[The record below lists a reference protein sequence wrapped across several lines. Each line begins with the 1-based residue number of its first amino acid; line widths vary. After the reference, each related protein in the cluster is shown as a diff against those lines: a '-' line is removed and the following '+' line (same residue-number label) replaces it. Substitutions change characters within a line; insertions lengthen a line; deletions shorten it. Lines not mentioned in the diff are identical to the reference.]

1 MFRVKLPEI
10 LLTGEKGV
18 GKSTILNLFPGEN
31 ILEIDLN
38 LNEIIKKPIKIENL
52 KGINKCILRDIDLNE
67 LTRNLISYRHLLES
81 IDIICIITDSTKT
94 NLEST
99 QQSYLELK
107 KNLQYPDY
115 YFIANFQDIKKIA
128 LEAEKIEELFGVKT
142 YGFSAVQKDS
152 REELST
158 IIEDI
163 LKLSIIQKEET
174 DVIQPKQVPND
185 IKIVILKESYSNLWS
200 EVEEA
205 AILGKRGDHILAAKR
220 FSKVASQ
227 LKEYNTETV
236 LKEEREKIGVLNNL
250 CKAWESMEL
259 AEEYNEPKKYSEA
272 VNFFIEASNL
282 TNDNKLRLFIIGNK
296 KFCKALQLGLE
307 FDMLDDI
314 NFKSNNYHEIK
325 TLIKESADL
334 FKDAGFEIEAKWVL
348 ATASYFKATWY
359 LMKADAEQNFNEKK
373 KMLNQVSDLFRCAA
387 KLFRE
392 AGYKEKE
399 KEVLD
404 QLNLNREK

>member
-1 MFRVKLPEI
+1 MFRVKPPEI

-18 GKSTILNLFPGEN
+18 GKSTILNLFPGEI

-67 LTRNLISYRHLLES
+67 LTKNLISYRDLLES

-107 KNLQYPDY
+107 KNLQDPDY
-115 YFIANFQDIKKIA
+115 YLIANFQDNKKIA

-142 YGFSAVQKDS
+142 YGFSAVQEDS
-152 REELST
+152 HEELST

-200 EVEEA
+200 EMEEA
-205 AILGKRGDHILAAKR
+205 AILGKRGDHILSAKR
-220 FSKVASQ
+220 FLKVASQ
-227 LKEYNTETV
+227 LKEYNTETG
-236 LKEEREKIGVLNNL
+236 LNEEREKFDVLYNL

-259 AEEYNEPKKYSEA
+259 AEEYNEPKKYLEA
-272 VNFFIEASNL
+272 INFFNEASSL
-282 TNDNKLRLFIIGNK
+282 TNDNRSRLFISGNS

-307 FDMLDDI
+307 FDILNDI
-314 NFKSNNYHEIK
+314 NVKANNYHKIK

-334 FKDAGFEIEAKWVL
+334 YKEAGFENEAKWAL

-359 LMKADAEQNFNEKK
+359 LIKADVEQNLDEKK
-373 KMLNQVSDLFRCAA
+373 KIHNQVSDFLRSAA
-387 KLFRE
+387 KLFGE

-404 QLNLNREK
+404 FLNLD

>member
-1 MFRVKLPEI
+1 VFRVKLPEI

-67 LTRNLISYRHLLES
+67 LISNLISYRDLLES
-81 IDIICIITDSTKT
+81 INIICIITDSTKT
-94 NLEST
+94 NLEIT

-107 KNLQYPDY
+107 KNLQDPDY
-115 YFIANFQDIKKIA
+115 YLIANFQDNKKIA

-152 REELST
+152 HKKLST

-174 DVIQPKQVPND
+174 DVIKPKQVPND
-185 IKIVILKESYSNLWS
+185 IGIVILKESFSNIWS

-205 AILGKRGDHILAAKR
+205 AILGKQGEHILAAKR
-220 FSKVASQ
+220 FSNSATQ
-227 LKEYNTETV
+227 LKEYNAETS
-236 LKEEREKIGVLNNL
+236 LKEEKEEIDVVYNL
-250 CKAWESMEL
+250 CKAWENMEL
-259 AEEYNEPKKYSEA
+259 AEEYNNPKKYLEA
-272 VNFFIEASNL
+272 MKLFNEASSL
-282 TNDNKLRLFIIGNK
+282 TNDNKARLFILGNS

-307 FDMLDDI
+307 FDLSNDI
-314 NFKSNNYHEIK
+314 NFKTNSYHEIQS
-325 TLIKESADL
+325 LIKKSADL
-334 FKDAGFEIEAKWVL
+334 YKEAGFENEAKWAL
-348 ATASYFKATWY
+348 ATASYFKVTWY
-359 LMKADAEQNFNEKK
+359 LIKADLEQNLDKK
-373 KMLNQVSDLFRCAA
+373 KKIRDQVSNFLKSAA
-387 KLFRE
+387 KLFGE

-404 QLNLNREK
+404 QLNLS

>member
-1 MFRVKLPEI
+1 MYKLKLPEI

-18 GKSTILNLFPGEN
+18 GKSTILNLFPGEI

-38 LNEIIKKPIKIENL
+38 LNEIIKKTIKIDNL
-52 KGINKCILRDIDLNE
+52 KGIDQCILRDIDLNE
-67 LTRNLISYRHLLES
+67 LIRNLISYKDLLKS

-99 QQSYLELK
+99 QQLFLELK
-107 KNLQYPDY
+107 QNLHDIAY
-115 YFIANFQDIKKIA
+115 YIIANFQDNKKNV
-128 LEAEKIEELFGVKT
+128 LDAEKIEELFGVKT
-142 YGFSAVQKDS
+142 YGFSAVQKNS
-152 REELST
+152 REKLST

-174 DVIQPKQVPND
+174 DVIQSND
-185 IKIVILKESYSNLWS
+185 IEIVILKETYSNIWS

-205 AILGKRGDHILAAKR
+205 AVLGKQGDHILAANR
-220 FSKVASQ
+220 FSKAAFQ
-227 LKEYNTETV
+227 LKDYNTETD
-236 LKEEREKIGVLNNL
+236 LKEEREKFDVLYNL

-272 VNFFIEASNL
+272 ANFFIEASSL
-282 TNDNKLRLFIIGNK
+282 TNDNKLRLFIMGNT

-307 FDMLDDI
+307 FDIVNDI
-314 NFKSNNYHEIK
+314 NFKAKNFHKIK
-325 TLIKESADL
+325 TLIKESANL
-334 FKDAGFEIEAKWVL
+334 FKEAGFETEANWAL

-359 LMKADAEQNFNEKK
+359 LIKADAEPNLEEKK
-373 KMLNQVSDLFRCAA
+373 KIHDQVSDFLKSAARLFG
-387 KLFRE
+387 E

-404 QLNLNREK
+404 HLNLV

>member
-1 MFRVKLPEI
+1 MFKLKPPEI
-10 LLTGEKGV
+10 LITGEKGV

-38 LNEIIKKPIKIENL
+38 LNEIMKKPIDIENL

-67 LTRNLISYRHLLES
+67 LTTNLISYRDLLES

-107 KNLQYPDY
+107 KNLQDPDY
-115 YFIANFQDIKKIA
+115 YLIANFQDNKKNA

-152 REELST
+152 HKKLST

-174 DVIQPKQVPND
+174 DVIQPRQVSND
-185 IKIVILKESYSNLWS
+185 IEIVILKESFSNIWS

-205 AILGKRGDHILAAKR
+205 AILGKQGEHVLAAER
-220 FSKVASQ
+220 FSKAAYQ
-227 LKEYNTETV
+227 LKEYNIETA
-236 LKEEREKIGVLNNL
+236 LKEEREKVDVLHNL

-272 VNFFIEASNL
+272 ATFFIEASSL
-282 TNDNKLRLFIIGNK
+282 INDDKLRLFIIGNT

-307 FDMLDDI
+307 FDTLDDI
-314 NFKSNNYHEIK
+314 NFKANNYHEIK
-325 TLIKESADL
+325 TMIKESANL
-334 FKDAGFEIEAKWVL
+334 FKEAGFETEAKWAL
-348 ATASYFKATWY
+348 ATSSYFKATWY
-359 LMKADAEQNFNEKK
+359 LIKADVEQNLEEKK
-373 KMLNQVSDLFRCAA
+373 KLHDQVSGLLQSAARLFG
-387 KLFRE
+387 E

-399 KEVLD
+399 KEVLE
-404 QLNLNREK
+404 QLNLN